1 MALATLMLAGCANV
15 HQVGWQRIDGTTC
28 MTTKVNPVWYSS
40 ETETDCLVAGK
51 AVTVPTNHDDFSIV
65 GYPAAAVI
73 GLAAG
78 AGL

>member
-1 MALATLMLAGCANV
+1 
-15 HQVGWQRIDGTTC
+15 

-51 AVTVPTNHDDFSIV
+51 AVTVPTNHDDFSRV
-65 GYPAAAVI
+65 GYPAAGVI